1 MKRVGELFLGALA
14 VAVAAAV
21 VLRPRRAEQPAGPPP
36 AALQRHGAG
45 STSPARPE
53 AYPGPA
59 PSEIDGLDDAASA
72 AKALMTRIKRHNTIM
87 IAASLSYYALLAMF
101 PAAIAAVS
109 IYGLVADP
117 VALENQIA
125 DITSALPEKTAE
137 FVVDQLRSIVE
148 TSPSSL
154 GFATATAIALALWS
168 ASAGTKALISAINHA
183 YGEPE
188 TRSFFVL
195 RGSAL
200 LVTLGVII
208 FGVGST
214 AVVAFLPRIL
224 DAVGLEEE
232 AATAI
237 NILRWPFV
245 FVVVVLGLGGLFK
258 LAPNRPWRM
267 TRWVNVGAVVA
278 AVLWVVATVGM
289 SVYINNWGGSLNE
302 TYGTLSSLIV
312 LMLWFFVSGLVVLLG
327 AETNS
332 YLERHGLYTR
342 RG

>member
-21 VLRPRRAEQPAGPPP
+21 ALRPRSAPQPAGAQP
-36 AALQRHGAG
+36 ATTPQRTDA
-45 STSPARPE
+45 ARTRVAVSQPR
-53 AYPGPA
+53 GPA
-59 PSEIDGLDDAASA
+59 LSDIEGLDDAASVV
-72 AKALMTRIKRHNTIM
+72 KALMTRIKRHNTIM

-117 VALENQIA
+117 VTLENQIT
-125 DITSALPEKTAE
+125 DLTSALPAETAE
-137 FVVDQLRSIVE
+137 FIGAQLRSIVDSS
-148 TSPSSL
+148 TSSL
-154 GFATATAIALALWS
+154 GAATAISIALALWS

-188 TRSFFVL
+188 TRSFLVL

-200 LVTLGVII
+200 VVTLGAMV
-208 FGVGST
+208 FGLGST

-224 DAVGLEEE
+224 DAVGMADE

-237 NILRWPFV
+237 NLLRWPFV

-267 TRWVNVGAVVA
+267 THWVNVGAVLA
-278 AVLWVVATVGM
+278 TVLWVLATLGI
-289 SVYINNWGGSLNE
+289 SVYINNFGAGLNE
-302 TYGTLSSLIV
+302 TYGTLTSLIV

-327 AETNS
+327 AEINS
-332 YLERHGLYTR
+332 YLERHGLYTSGR
-342 RG
+342 

>member
-36 AALQRHGAG
+36 AAVQRTDTRPIAA
-45 STSPARPE
+45 SRSQPA
-53 AYPGPA
+53 GPA
-59 PSEIDGLDDAASA
+59 PADVEGLDDAASA
-72 AKALMTRIKRHNTIM
+72 LKALLTRIKRHNTIM

-117 VALENQIA
+117 VTLENQIT
-125 DITSALPEKTAE
+125 DLTSALPSDTATFVSGQLEK
-137 FVVDQLRSIVE
+137 IVA
-148 TSPSSL
+148 TSSSSL
-154 GFATATAIALALWS
+154 GFATTTAIVFALWS

-200 LVTLGVII
+200 VVTLGVII
-208 FGVGST
+208 FGLGST

-224 DAVGLEEE
+224 DAVGMADE
-232 AATAI
+232 AATVV
-237 NILRWPFV
+237 NLLRWPFV
-245 FVVVVLGLGGLFK
+245 FVVVVLGLGALFK

-267 TRWVNVGAVVA
+267 TRWINVGAVVA
-278 AVLWVVATVGM
+278 TVLWVLATLGI
-289 SVYINNWGGSLNE
+289 SVYINNFGGSLGE
-302 TYGTLSSLIV
+302 TYGTLTGLIV
-312 LMLWFFVSGLVVLLG
+312 LMLWFFISGLVVLLG